1 MFSQK
6 QIVSFLKQMG
16 CILEV
21 LAHKHMEKVL
31 ESYVHYNCYLYYL
44 DLPFLLNL
52 PLHVEFKEEIKIE
65 AFKAWSSIVEL
76 QFIFCSWINKKLWSL
91 SRESASMSLD
101 SSVEQTT

>member
-31 ESYVHYNCYLYYL
+31 ESYVHYKYHLYYL
-44 DLPFLLNL
+44 DLPFLLTL
-52 PLHVEFKEEIKIE
+52 PLHLEFEEEIKIE

-76 QFIFCSWINKKLWSL
+76 QFIFCSWTNKKL
-91 SRESASMSLD
+91 
-101 SSVEQTT
+101 